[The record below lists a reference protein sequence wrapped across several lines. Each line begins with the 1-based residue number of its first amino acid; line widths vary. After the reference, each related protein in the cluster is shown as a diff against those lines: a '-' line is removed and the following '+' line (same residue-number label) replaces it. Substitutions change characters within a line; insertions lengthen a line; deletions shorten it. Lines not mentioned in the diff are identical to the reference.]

1 MKRETPL
8 FIIDTKKSHKKGEC
22 DFLVCTDKDNAFV
35 ARIDYIAETA
45 PQIGEDYRID
55 YTRNGMS
62 LKLSI
67 IRMLGN
73 NPNRTNLRTLMKRG
87 LDYYAEACTISFNPN
102 NISTEHC
109 VEFLE
114 SLINSNKQYLQQA
127 GADYNE
133 LETVKSSL
141 LMLAT
146 IQAKL
151 RAL

>member
-35 ARIDYIAETA
+35 ARIDYIAETTA
-45 PQIGEDYRID
+45 EIGEDYRID

-87 LDYYAEACTISFNPN
+87 LDYYAEAVALTFDHRTIT
-102 NISTEHC
+102 TEQC
-109 VEFLE
+109 IEFLDK
-114 SLINSNKQYLQQA
+114 LITGNRHHLQEA
-127 GADYNE
+127 GADFNE
-133 LETVKSSL
+133 LVVVKSSL
-141 LMLAT
+141 MMLEA
-146 IQAKL
+146 AKQKL
-151 RAL
+151 QTL

>member
-22 DFLVCTDKDNAFV
+22 DFLVCTDRDNAFV
-35 ARIDYIAETA
+35 ARIDYINATA
-45 PQIGEDYRID
+45 PDMGEDYRID
-55 YTRNGMS
+55 YCNNGIS

-87 LDYYAEACTISFNPN
+87 LDYYAEACTISFNPS
-102 NISTEHC
+102 NITTEHC

-127 GADYNE
+127 GVDFNE
-133 LETVKSSL
+133 LETIKSSL

>member
-8 FIIDTKKSHKKGEC
+8 FVIDTKKSHKKGEC

-35 ARIDYIAETA
+35 ARIDYVNATA
-45 PQIGEDYRID
+45 PDMGEDYRID
-55 YTRNGMS
+55 YCNNGIS
-62 LKLSI
+62 IKLSI

-87 LDYYAEACTISFNPN
+87 LDYYAEACFIRFNPN
-102 NISTEHC
+102 SITTEQC
-109 VEFLE
+109 VAFLE
-114 SLINSNKQYLQQA
+114 SLINGNKQYLQQA

-146 IQAKL
+146 IQEKL
-151 RAL
+151 KAL